1 MYTPACLHSKFHK
14 NSPDLCRGENKLGRI
29 LKSKN
34 ERNTKLANIY
44 DFGIKVTAT
53 STFLD
58 IVAFV

>member
-1 MYTPACLHSKFHK
+1 MYMPACVHSKFHK
-14 NSPDLCRGENKLGRI
+14 NNPDLCRGENRLGHT

-34 ERNTKLANIY
+34 GRNWGMANIY
-44 DFGIKVTAT
+44 YFGIQVTAT